1 MVISNRTTPTRT
13 TPNRPTSGT
22 LSLIAVALALTL
34 FPLASRAE
42 AQDRSTWRLEL
53 EGGPVWQSYNDVEI
67 PNDGTATR
75 FSLRDLAGAGPW
87 GAGRFYATWNTSG
100 RHSLRALA
108 APLTIRATGVPA
120 GPVDFMGERYAAG
133 QPTEATYTFDSYRL
147 TYRYRFHQGE
157 AMTAWVGFTAKIR
170 DAVTALE
177 QGPVSSR
184 KTNVGFV
191 PLLHLAGDW
200 RLAPRWTA
208 SLDIDALAGGPGRA
222 EDAALELGYALSD
235 RWTLQAG
242 YRMVEGGADVDE
254 VYAFAWLHYGV
265 MSVIW
270 RP

>member
-1 MVISNRTTPTRT
+1 MATHRRTHPTRT
-13 TPNRPTSGT
+13 IPR
-22 LSLIAVALALTL
+22 ALALGTL
-34 FPLASRAE
+34 VLAPAFTACPSGAE
-42 AQDRSTWRLEL
+42 AQRASTWRVEL

-87 GAGRFYATWNTSG
+87 TAGRLYVTWNASG
-100 RHSLRALA
+100 QHSLRALA
-108 APLTIRATGVPA
+108 APLTIRATGTPTGA
-120 GPVDFMGERYAAG
+120 VDFAGERYTAG

-147 TYRYRFHQGE
+147 TYRYRFHEGE
-157 AMTAWVGFTAKIR
+157 ATTAWVGFTAKIR

-184 KTNVGFV
+184 KTNIGFV

-200 RLAPRWTA
+200 RIAPRWTA
-208 SLDIDALAGGPGRA
+208 SLDVDALAGGPGRA
-222 EDAALELGYALSD
+222 EDAALELGYDLNDDWA
-235 RWTLQAG
+235 LQAG

-254 VYAFAWLHYGV
+254 VYAFAWLHYGIV
-265 MSVIW
+265 SVVW